1 MHRRRRMSLIAG
13 FAALALAG
21 SSVGVVAQDEEENGN
36 GNGTG
41 YAELDEAMGEDQPMA
56 GAQVTI
62 QTQWIGGEGE
72 NFRAAVQPFIE
83 ATGITVAF
91 SEVPSGQ
98 HETLLRVAIEGG
110 APPDI
115 AQLAQPSAVLTYGV
129 EGALV
134 DVSTFMDAE
143 RLQEE
148 YPATIG
154 LYSLGG
160 GIWGIPYKVDVKSTV
175 WYPINAFEEAGYEV
189 PETWDDLI
197 ALSDQI
203 VEDGS
208 APWCIGMDAGPA
220 TGWIATDW
228 VEDVMLRTAG
238 VEAYGDWI
246 TGDLPFDSEEVRNA
260 LDYVGQIFFTDGYVF
275 GGPGAITATS
285 QVDAMDPMFNEDLQS
300 PDCWMQKQATWYGPD
315 FFPDAKATGESQFE
329 VGEDVGLFYFPPI
342 DEEQGTPALGAGDA
356 MLVFN
361 DRPEVRALAQYLAT
375 PQGIEAWIEA
385 GAAISANQ
393 TTPAEWY
400 EGNYKLEVAAGIVAD
415 ATAFGFDASDL
426 MPPEVGAGSFWN
438 EMVNWIQAEGDN
450 TDEVVQAIDASWPGR

>member
-1 MHRRRRMSLIAG
+1 
-13 FAALALAG
+13 
-21 SSVGVVAQDEEENGN
+21 
-36 GNGTG
+36 
-41 YAELDEAMGEDQPMA
+41 
-56 GAQVTI
+56 
-62 QTQWIGGEGE
+62 
-72 NFRAAVQPFIE
+72 
-83 ATGITVAF
+83 
-91 SEVPSGQ
+91 
-98 HETLLRVAIEGG
+98 
-110 APPDI
+110 
-115 AQLAQPSAVLTYGV
+115 
-129 EGALV
+129 
-134 DVSTFMDAE
+134 MDAE
-143 RLQEE
+143 RMQEE